1 MPLASGMAAQF
12 GLAEESAYGTIV
24 TPNRFYELVS
34 ESLKMERER
43 IHSSAIRPGRRVLHR
58 WAPGV
63 VKVGGEV
70 ELELPNRY
78 LSVLLKHMFG
88 SLTITGS
95 GPYTHTAVPGD
106 LAGKSLTVQVGRP
119 DIGGTVRPFTYSG
132 CKISEWSIKASV
144 GEYAQ
149 LSLSFVGRNETT
161 ATALATA
168 SYPSDLSPFVF
179 THASLTIASAS
190 FPVKEIELS
199 GNNGLVDDRRYLT
212 GANSGLIAEPL
223 EAAVREYTGSFKADF
238 SDLTAYN
245 RYVDGTEASL
255 ELAFNAGANSQL
267 VVTCN
272 VRFDGETPNVEGH
285 ELLELSQPFV
295 CVHSSSDA
303 SAITA
308 VLTTSE
314 AAA

>member
-12 GLAEESAYGTIV
+12 GLAEESSYGTIT

-34 ESLKMERER
+34 ESIKAERER
-43 IHSSAIRPGRRVLHR
+43 INSSAIRPGRRVLHR
-58 WAPGV
+58 WAPGI
-63 VKVGGEV
+63 VKVSGEV

-78 LSVLLKHMFG
+78 MSVLLKHMFG
-88 SLTITGS
+88 SLNITGS
-95 GPYTHTAVPGD
+95 GPYTHTATPGD

-119 DIGGTVRPFTYSG
+119 DIGGTVRPFTYPG
-132 CKISEWSIKASV
+132 CKVSEWSIKASV
-144 GEYAQ
+144 NEYAQ
-149 LSLSFVGRNETT
+149 LSLSLVGRDETT
-161 ATALATA
+161 ATSLATA

-179 THASLTIASAS
+179 THASLTVASSS
-190 FPVKEIELS
+190 FPVKEIEIS
-199 GNNGLVDDRRYLT
+199 GNNGLADDRRYLV
-212 GANSGLIAEPL
+212 GANSGLISEPL

-238 SDLTAYN
+238 TDLTAYN
-245 RYVDGTEASL
+245 RFVNGTEAAL
-255 ELAFNAGANSQL
+255 ELTFNAGASSQL
-267 VVTCN
+267 VITCN

-314 AAA
+314 ATS